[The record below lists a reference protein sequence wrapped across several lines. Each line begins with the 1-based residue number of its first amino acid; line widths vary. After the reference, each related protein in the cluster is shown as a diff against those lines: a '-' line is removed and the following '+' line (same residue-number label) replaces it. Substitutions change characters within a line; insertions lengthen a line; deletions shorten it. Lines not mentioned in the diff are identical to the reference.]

1 MSVIHQAGGN
11 MLPRRPTQSSRPN
24 CTHVDMD
31 RLYGPFSCDLCQHPS
46 PFGWLYKCSQ
56 DYSYEHPALPVDSV
70 MESIKIPSQIMA
82 RTLTEELQAMDFS
95 RSIIAQAEA
104 GGYTPAQIK
113 LLKSQ
118 KQHLLDIIAAEPPLT
133 PIPCGQQPYGPTFF
147 QPLAAVVE
155 AVKSSQTAGHGDL
168 PLASRNVTPL
178 KNSPSK
184 LPARS
189 ICRFKCC
196 ARCRP
201 YLIDRCFT
209 SFDAVYEDELRPLS
223 VTDTKILPIKS
234 PQIARTIGLT
244 GSRPVFGTVSDAD
257 SPRSLPS
264 INTHCFFDSGANT
277 PSTHQTTPTT
287 GSTTATT
294 SSFPYSEDS
303 GSSSEE
309 DDERKVNWEGGFG
322 SAHYTNGQGSTLIY
336 ARPSRTISTPN
347 MGKQRT
353 IRHVSG
359 SVDKDS
365 SPARSDS
372 SRSSLSLPT
381 PTTASTSP
389 MPRLNFEDKE
399 ARTRHERECEQY
411 SCSSEH
417 SGSAQNGS
425 IISDLG
431 LLSPWLDLSR
441 SSSTDS
447 MDGHLGDEMEVDGGV
462 ALTEEAVRTHTPDII
477 TRKDMLDNMQTQ
489 DKLDDLMAHKDLL
502 KAVQAQDEANDLITR
517 KDVLDLKQSQNEECE
532 DVFVTRT

>member
-1 MSVIHQAGGN
+1 
-11 MLPRRPTQSSRPN
+11 
-24 CTHVDMD
+24 MD

-46 PFGWLYKCSQ
+46 PLGWLYKCSQ
-56 DYSYEHPALPVDSV
+56 DYLYEHPALAVDRI
-70 MESIKIPSQIMA
+70 MESIKIPSQTMA
-82 RTLTEELQAMDFS
+82 RTLREELQAMGFS

-147 QPLAAVVE
+147 QPLVAVVE
-155 AVKSSQTAGHGDL
+155 AAKSSLTAGHREV
-168 PLASRNVTPL
+168 PLASRNVTPM

-234 PQIARTIGLT
+234 PMIARTIGLT
-244 GSRPVFGTVSDAD
+244 GSRPVCESVSDED

-264 INTHCFFDSGANT
+264 INTRYFFDSGPNT
-277 PSTHQTTPTT
+277 PSHQTTPTT
-287 GSTTATT
+287 ATTATTST
-294 SSFPYSEDS
+294 SSFPYSDSSS

-309 DDERKVNWEGGFG
+309 DERKENWEDGFG
-322 SAHYTNGQGSTLIY
+322 SAHHTNGHDSSLIY
-336 ARPSRTISTPN
+336 ARPSRTISTPD
-347 MGKQRT
+347 MGKGNQRT

-359 SVDKDS
+359 SVNKDS
-365 SPARSDS
+365 SPARLDS

-381 PTTASTSP
+381 PTTARTSP
-389 MPRLNFEDKE
+389 MPRLNFEDNE
-399 ARTRHERECEQY
+399 ARTRHER
-411 SCSSEH
+411 
-417 SGSAQNGS
+417 SGSTQTGS
-425 IISDLG
+425 VISGLG
-431 LLSPWLDLSR
+431 LLLPPSDMSR
-441 SSSTDS
+441 SSSSDS
-447 MDGHLGDEMEVDGGV
+447 MNAHLGDEMEVDGGV

-477 TRKDMLDNMQTQ
+477 TRKDMLESMQKQ
-489 DKLDDLMAHKDLL
+489 DKLDNFMTHKDLL
-502 KAVQAQDEANDLITR
+502 EAIQAQDEADDLITR
-517 KDVLDLKQSQNEECE
+517 KDVLDLMQSQKEDECE
-532 DVFVTRT
+532 DVLVSRT